1 MSEQKKKN
9 YFKFVIVLI
18 TVLAVIYLFIV
29 IFSIFI
35 VKHYEE
41 FVYPNTY
48 INEYDISN
56 KNRKEL
62 KTYLTSIEDK
72 VLSQKIKFLINNNEY
87 VYTIKEIGISL
98 DKTKIINEIFQKQ
111 EKFDYNKKIY
121 HIVNGSDTNTFTLK
135 YLYTQ
140 EILDKFLEKL
150 KVEVNIED
158 NTSGL
163 VMDNNRNLSYKFSD
177 KAFTLDIDKS
187 YEILTNTI
195 NNSFST
201 DVVELPGM
209 VINAVTDP
217 LSTIDTKVSSF
228 STKFNQ
234 YISRGTNV
242 KAGAQFI
249 DGVILYPNEEFSFFN
264 YAGPYNKKGYVY
276 YDKMI
281 GNGVC
286 QVSSTI
292 YNTALLGGLE
302 ILERN
307 KHDHKVPYV
316 LGGLDAMVASFGNKS
331 GSNLRFKNT
340 YQYPIYI
347 SAYTSNGV
355 LTIDFWS
362 NSNAKNGNT
371 YETESVF
378 LGGRRYQTYL
388 KIYQNGV
395 LVDKKFIAETNYPK
409 ES

>member
-1 MSEQKKKN
+1 MASHTKKKWLKIL
-9 YFKFVIVLI
+9 FILI
-18 TVLAVIYLFIV
+18 TVLAVVYLFIV
-29 IFSIFI
+29 LFSIFI

-48 INEYDISN
+48 INEYNISN

-62 KTYLTSIEDK
+62 KSYLTSIEDK

-87 VYTIKEIGISL
+87 DYTIKEIGISL

-111 EKFDYNKKIY
+111 EKFDYNKKI
-121 HIVNGSDTNTFTLK
+121 HNIVSRDSQNKYTFR
-135 YLYTQ
+135 YLYNQ
-140 EILDKFLEKL
+140 DILGKFLEEL
-150 KVEVNIED
+150 KALVNVED

-163 VMDNNRNLSYKFSD
+163 VMDSNRNLSYRFSE

-187 YEILTNTI
+187 YEILTNAI
-195 NNSFST
+195 NNSFSNN
-201 DVVELPGM
+201 VVELPGM
-209 VINAVTDP
+209 VINATTDP
-217 LSTIDTKVSSF
+217 LSSIDTKVSSF
-228 STKFNQ
+228 STNFNQ

-242 KAGAQFI
+242 KAGAKFI

-264 YAGPYNKKGYVY
+264 YAGPYSKKGYVY

-286 QVSSTI
+286 QVSSTV
-292 YNTALLGGLE
+292 YNTALLAGLE

-347 SAYTSNGV
+347 SAYTNNGV

-362 NSNAKNGNT
+362 NSNAKNGKT

-388 KIYQNGV
+388 KTYQDGV
-395 LVDKKFIAETNYPK
+395 LIDKKFIAETNYPK